1 MNKISEEELTNYI
14 KKYNLS
20 HFKKVNLFGK
30 SNVGKKTLQAYIEFF
45 ADKSIGFE
53 FKENK
58 DIIEEDKNN
67 IEENKNNIEE
77 NKNNTSLVESIKKI
91 SIPYYETKKL
101 DINLYISNIDN
112 LDFIKD
118 NLDTI
123 LTNSE
128 CIIFMIDISSLE
140 SFTSISEIMPLV
152 HTHMKQYIEY
162 GDIPF
167 FFISNKIDLEQEREV
182 SGFEIKELID
192 HYTNINN
199 FEISLK
205 IEKDTIDN
213 NINEFILKLCN
224 TISDTDKKYS
234 FSYDSLNLV
243 KIREPMNVPH
253 ESDLIKQSDNTLNF
267 LILGSQYVGKTSF
280 AQRLFN
286 NEFLENTLTTLGI
299 DVVRTIAELYGNLVK
314 IELWDT
320 AGEERLRSIPK
331 KYYSKGD
338 GFFLLFDVTDR
349 KTFDEISGWIK
360 DIRKTRGYN
369 ADENFEQKSSDE
381 VMILIGNKI
390 DKKDKRKVTKEEAIN
405 LAKKYNVEY
414 YEISCKEG
422 INIYEVFC
430 NAIFGA
436 SSNNRRQSTNFVIQR
451 RRTRVLSLI
460 QPKKK
465 KCC

>member
-1 MNKISEEELTNYI
+1 MNKIPEEELTNFI
-14 KKYNLS
+14 QKYNLC
-20 HFKKVNLFGK
+20 HFKKVNIFGR
-30 SNVGKKTLQAYIEFF
+30 SNIGKKTLLSYIEFF
-45 ADKSIGFE
+45 SNNSIGFE
-53 FKENK
+53 FKE
-58 DIIEEDKNN
+58 KNDN
-67 IEENKNNIEE
+67 IEENNI
-77 NKNNTSLVESIKKI
+77 NISLVELIKKV
-91 SIPYYETKKL
+91 SITYYETKKL

-112 LDFIKD
+112 LDFIKE

-128 CIIFMIDISSLE
+128 CVIFMIDISSPE
-140 SFTSISEIMPLV
+140 SFSSISELMPLV
-152 HTHMKQYIEY
+152 KNYMKQYIEY

-167 FFISNKIDLEQEREV
+167 FFISNKIDLEKEREV

-192 HYTNINN
+192 IYQNINN

-205 IEKDTIDN
+205 LEKDTIDN

-224 TISDTDKKYS
+224 TLSDSDKKYC
-234 FSYDSLNLV
+234 FKYDSLNLV
-243 KIREPMNVPH
+243 KMREPMTVPH

-267 LILGSQYVGKTSF
+267 LLLGSQSVGKTSF
-280 AQRLFN
+280 AHRLFN
-286 NEFLENTLTTLGI
+286 NEFSDTALATLGI

-320 AGEERLRSIPK
+320 AGQERLRSIPK

-338 GFFLLFDVTDR
+338 GFFLFFDVTDR
-349 KTFDEISGWIK
+349 KTFDDVSGWIK
-360 DIRKTRGYN
+360 DIRKTRGKN
-369 ADENFEQKSSDE
+369 TDEDLEKQSSDE
-381 VMILIGNKI
+381 VLVLIGNKI

-405 LAKKYNVEY
+405 LAKQYNVQY

-430 NAIFGA
+430 NVIIET
-436 SSNNRRQSTNFVIQR
+436 SSNVRRQSTNIVIQR
-451 RRTRVLSLI
+451 RKTKIMSLNH
-460 QPKKK
+460 PKKK